1 MAINLSTIHHQL
13 RSYTSVNEQQTFPE
27 VSFSFPPN
35 KLIFP
40 FLPLHNPE
48 RVGKFLH
55 ANMDV
60 KSEWKKKLNIITSN
74 IITQPI
80 RRKNQN
86 TWFLHATFLPKTS
99 GLLDK
104 AKKKLRRESFRNE
117 TFPVPTFCRGNINF
131 SNINRKYHKGIE
143 APPSCEREFA

>member
-1 MAINLSTIHHQL
+1 MAINLSAIHHQL

-35 KLIFP
+35 KLIFFP
-40 FLPLHNPE
+40 FCLFTILK
-48 RVGKFLH
+48 GL
-55 ANMDV
+55 ANFYMQTWT
-60 KSEWKKKLNIITSN
+60 WKTNEKKLNIITSN